1 MRFVHT
7 GATAADDDCIKRC
20 DIVGKITLMGT
31 ENRGLQNVGC
41 GQVEELGIQR
51 FVRRV
56 LR

>member
-1 MRFVHT
+1 MRFVHA
-7 GATAADDDCIKRC
+7 GATAADDDCVKRC